1 MQYKS
6 SSSDTHVHEQQLHLV
21 LSDPP
26 PDALPR
32 PEAEG
37 QRAEARPGSS
47 LALLSAF
54 APSAG
59 LKALRVLKDLCAP
72 PQGVKAGL
80 DHRLGG
86 DTLKQTHWVEA
97 LV

>member
-1 MQYKS
+1 M
-6 SSSDTHVHEQQLHLV
+6 HEQQLHLV

-32 PEAEG
+32 PEPEG
-37 QRAEARPGSS
+37 QGAEPRLRPS

-54 APSAG
+54 GPAAG
-59 LKALRVLKDLCAP
+59 VKALRVLKDLWAP
-72 PQGVKAGL
+72 SQRVNAGL

-86 DTLKQTHWVEA
+86 DVEQTHLVEA

>member
-1 MQYKS
+1 M
-6 SSSDTHVHEQQLHLV
+6 HEQQLHLV
-21 LSDPP
+21 LCDPP

-32 PEAEG
+32 PEPKGQGAEP
-37 QRAEARPGSS
+37 RPRSS

-54 APSAG
+54 APAAG
-59 LKALRVLKDLCAP
+59 VKALRVLKDLCAP
-72 PQGVKAGL
+72 SQRVKAGL

-86 DTLKQTHWVEA
+86 DVEQTRSVEA

>member
-1 MQYKS
+1 M
-6 SSSDTHVHEQQLHLV
+6 HEQQLHLV

-32 PEAEG
+32 PEPEGQGAEG
-37 QRAEARPGSS
+37 RPRSS

-54 APSAG
+54 APAAG
-59 LKALRVLKDLCAP
+59 LEALRLLKHLCTP
-72 PQGVKAGL
+72 SQRVKAGL

-86 DTLKQTHWVEA
+86 DVEQTHSGQA
-97 LV
+97 LGGGGGGLGA